1 MAKKEKLMIIP
12 LGGLGEIGKNMT
24 VIQYGNDIIVIDA
37 GLAFPDDDM
46 FGIDLVIPDMSYLIE
61 NRDKVRAVVITHGH
75 EDHIGGL
82 SYLLNEVN
90 VPVYATKLVCGLIE
104 GKLKENH
111 ITNYTLN
118 EVHHG
123 DEVQIGCMK
132 VGFIHTNHSIPDAS
146 ALYFRTPVGTVV
158 HTGDFK
164 VDMTPVDG
172 KQMDMHKFAEVGRRG
187 VLLLMSDSTNAER
200 PGYTESET
208 TVGHA
213 FRKAFRAAKGR
224 IILAT
229 FASNISRIQ
238 QAINTAIQFK
248 RKVTVLGRSMVNN
261 VQVAIELGYLDVPEG
276 VLIEPDEL
284 NRYPADQVLILT
296 TGSQG
301 EPMAGLSRMASNN
314 HRSVSIMPGDTVI
327 ISATPIPG
335 NETGVGRTIDNL
347 MRLGANVIAGRDKKI
362 HVSGHASQEE
372 LKLMLGLIKPNYF
385 VPIHGEYRMLR
396 THGDL
401 AVMMGVDK
409 DHVLI
414 GDNGQ
419 IFEFS
424 NRSGHKTGHVNAGRV
439 FVDGL
444 GVGDVGNIVIRDRQQ
459 LAMEGVVIVV
469 MTLAKGTS
477 HPLAG
482 PDIVSRGF
490 VYVRDSEEL
499 IREAHD
505 RVAAVLERCEA
516 GNIREWAVIKS
527 QVRDTL
533 SRYLYEK
540 TRRRPMILPIIME
553 V

>member
-1 MAKKEKLMIIP
+1 MVIP

-146 ALYFRTPVGTVV
+146 ALYFRTPVGTIV

-164 VDMTPVDG
+164 MDLTPVDG
-172 KQMDMHKFAEVGRRG
+172 RQMDIRKLAELGRRG

-238 QAINTAIQFK
+238 QAINTAVQFK

-261 VQVAIELGYLDVPEG
+261 VQIAIELGYLDVPEG

-284 NRYPADQVLILT
+284 NRYPDDQILILT

-372 LKLMLGLIKPNYF
+372 LKLMLELIKPKYF
-385 VPIHGEYRMLR
+385 IPVHGEYRMLK

-401 AVMMGVDK
+401 AVMMGVAK

>member
-1 MAKKEKLMIIP
+1 MVIP

-146 ALYFRTPVGTVV
+146 ALYFRTPVGTIV

-164 VDMTPVDG
+164 MDLTPVDG
-172 KQMDMHKFAEVGRRG
+172 RQMDIHKFAELGRRG

-200 PGYTESET
+200 AGYTESET

-238 QAINTAIQFK
+238 QAINTAVQFK
-248 RKVTVLGRSMVNN
+248 RKVTVLGRSMVND
-261 VQVAIELGYLDVPEG
+261 VQIAIELGYLDVPEG

-284 NRYPADQVLILT
+284 NRYPDDQILILT

-372 LKLMLGLIKPNYF
+372 LKLMLELIKPKYF
-385 VPIHGEYRMLR
+385 IPVHGEYRMLK

-401 AVMMGVDK
+401 AVMMGVAK

>member
-1 MAKKEKLMIIP
+1 MAKKEKLQIIP

-24 VIQYGNDIIVIDA
+24 VIQYGEDIIVIDA

-46 FGIDLVIPDMSYLIE
+46 FGIDLVIPDMSYLVE
-61 NRDKVRAVVITHGH
+61 NKEKVRGVVITHGH
-75 EDHIGGL
+75 EDHIGSL
-82 SYLLNEVN
+82 AYLLNEVN

-111 ITNYTLN
+111 ISNYSLH

-164 VDMTPVDG
+164 MDWTPVDG
-172 KQMDMHKFAEVGRRG
+172 LPLDIHKFADLGRRG

-200 PGYTESET
+200 PGFTQSET
-208 TVGHA
+208 TVSVA
-213 FRKAFRAAKGR
+213 FKKAFAEAKGR

-238 QAINTAIQFK
+238 QAINTAVLFK

-261 VQVAIELGYLDVPEG
+261 VQIAIELGYLEVPEG

-314 HRSVSIMPGDTVI
+314 HRNVSIMPGDTVI

-347 MRLGANVIAGRDKKI
+347 MKLGATVVAGRDKMM

-372 LKLMLGLIKPNYF
+372 LKIMLSLIKPKYF
-385 VPIHGEYRMLR
+385 IPVHGEYRMLR
-396 THGDL
+396 KHGDL
-401 AVMMGVDK
+401 AVQMGVAK

-424 NRSGHKTGHVNAGRV
+424 SRSGHKTGHVNAGRV

-477 HPLAG
+477 HALAG

-499 IREAHD
+499 MREAHEK
-505 RVAAVLERCEA
+505 VAAVLERCEA

>member
-1 MAKKEKLMIIP
+1 MVIP

-146 ALYFRTPVGTVV
+146 ALYFRTPVGTIV

-164 VDMTPVDG
+164 MDLNPVDG
-172 KQMDMHKFAEVGRRG
+172 RQMDIHKFAELGRRG

-200 PGYTESET
+200 AGYTESET

-238 QAINTAIQFK
+238 QAINTAVQFK

-261 VQVAIELGYLDVPEG
+261 VQIAIELGYLDVPEG

-284 NRYPADQVLILT
+284 NRYPDDQILILT

-372 LKLMLGLIKPNYF
+372 LKLMLELIKPKYF
-385 VPIHGEYRMLR
+385 IPVHGEYRMLK

-401 AVMMGVDK
+401 AVMMGVAK

>member
-1 MAKKEKLMIIP
+1 MIIP

-172 KQMDMHKFAEVGRRG
+172 KQMDMHKFAELGRRG

-314 HRSVSIMPGDTVI
+314 HRSVSIKPGDTVI

-347 MRLGANVIAGRDKKI
+347 MRLGANVIAGRAKKI